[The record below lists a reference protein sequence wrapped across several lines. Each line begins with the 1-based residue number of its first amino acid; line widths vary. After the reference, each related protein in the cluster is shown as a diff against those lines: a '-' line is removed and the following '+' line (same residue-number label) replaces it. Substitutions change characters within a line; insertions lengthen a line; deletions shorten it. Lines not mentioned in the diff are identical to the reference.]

1 MGYPDLIPVRGRIVA
16 SATATQ
22 ICAAPWRERRR
33 YVLNKLTLV
42 NETATACVVMFYD
55 DDTDDSANTA
65 PQRGTG
71 TTDPVFALNLAASVS
86 VTLTADQIP
95 FTYFQGGMVAET
107 TNANLSTTTG
117 IFVFAEMKED

>member
-1 MGYPDLIPVRGRIVA
+1 MGQADKVPFRGRIVA

-22 ICAAPWRERRR
+22 IATAPWRERRR

-55 DDTDDSANTA
+55 DDSADTANTA

-71 TTDPVFALNLAASVS
+71 TTDPVYAINLAASTT
-86 VTLTADQIP
+86 VTKTPDELP
-95 FTYFQGGMVAET
+95 FVFFQGGMVAQT
-107 TNANLSTTTG
+107 TNASLSTSTG
-117 IFVFAEMKED
+117 VFVFGDFKED

>member
-1 MGYPDLIPVRGRIVA
+1 MGFANKIPIRGRIED

-22 ICAAPWRERRR
+22 IAVSPWRERRR

-55 DDTDDSANTA
+55 DDTNDSSNTA

-71 TTDPVFALNLAASVS
+71 TTDPVFAINLAASVS
-86 VTLTADQIP
+86 VTLTPDQIP
-95 FTYFQGGMVAET
+95 FTFFQGGMVAQT
-107 TNANLSTTTG
+107 VNASLSGSTG
-117 IFVFAEMKED
+117 IFVFGEMLED